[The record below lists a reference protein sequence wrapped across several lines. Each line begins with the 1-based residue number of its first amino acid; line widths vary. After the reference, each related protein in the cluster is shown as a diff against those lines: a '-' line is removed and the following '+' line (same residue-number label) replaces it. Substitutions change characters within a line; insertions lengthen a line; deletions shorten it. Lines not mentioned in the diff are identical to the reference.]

1 MNLIGFHRVLIATAI
16 IFFVGYGIWEAVR
29 LIQDPTLLR
38 LVFVVGSLTAAA
50 VLLLYLRRLRSF
62 LNLRD

>member
-1 MNLIGFHRVLIATAI
+1 MNLIGFHRVLIAAAI
-16 IFFVGYGIWEAVR
+16 LFFVGYGIWEAVR
-29 LIQDPTLLR
+29 FLQDRTVLR
-38 LVFVVGSLTAAA
+38 LVFAVGSFTAAA